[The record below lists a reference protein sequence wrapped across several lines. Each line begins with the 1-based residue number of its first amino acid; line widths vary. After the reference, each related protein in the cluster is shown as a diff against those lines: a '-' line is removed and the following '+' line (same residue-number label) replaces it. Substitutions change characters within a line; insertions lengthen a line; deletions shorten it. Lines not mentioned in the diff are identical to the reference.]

1 MTDDEIIDAVK
12 DKHGISI
19 ATGVYRQAHLDLVSM
34 ARADE
39 RDRIVAWLVRQG
51 ITEDQA
57 QSEHGWWD
65 TSTGVRYGANVLEAI
80 EAGEHLK

>member
-1 MTDDEIIDAVK
+1 MTDDEIVDAVK
-12 DKHGISI
+12 DKHGIPL

-39 RDRIVAWLVRQG
+39 RHRIVAWLRDRKEMTAFYIDYVE
-51 ITEDQA
+51 TAQA
-57 QSEHGWWD
+57 
-65 TSTGVRYGANVLEAI
+65 AAAI